1 MAAPDLKGQRALVT
15 GASSGLGAE
24 MAKILAAWGCDL
36 VLAARRRD
44 RMDALAASLRA
55 AHGVKVEV
63 IEIDLALPGAAAEL
77 WRKATGG
84 GDDPRDATR
93 GGVNVGGLDPDR
105 GHGKVPSSI
114 DILIN
119 NAGYGYFR
127 AFGDVTLAHDL
138 AMLQLNVV
146 ALVELAYRFLGA
158 ARGRERRAYLLNVG
172 SIGAYQS
179 VPYFAS
185 YAASKA
191 YVRNFSEALW
201 GETRGTNVSVTCLS
215 PGGTRT
221 EFLDVAGQRL
231 HGKLAA
237 SSMMDAEPVA
247 RKGLLAMLAGKRN
260 LIPGVMN
267 KLACFFVRLIP
278 RRTASWA
285 AVRVLRK
292 PPKTPVPAQRSDP
305 PELAAAPRPPA
316 PPAAQPPAGGPS

>member
-1 MAAPDLKGQRALVT
+1 MPAPDLKGQRALVT

-24 MAKILAAWGCDL
+24 MAKLLAGWGCDL

-63 IEIDLALPGAAAEL
+63 LDVDLATVGAPAAL
-77 WRKATGG
+77 W
-84 GDDPRDATR
+84 RDATA
-93 GGVNVGGLDPDR
+93 GGE
-105 GHGKVPSSI
+105 I

-158 ARGRERRAYLLNVG
+158 ARGRARRAYLLNVG

-185 YAASKA
+185 YAATKA

-231 HGKLAA
+231 HGKLAE

-247 RKGLLAMLAGKRN
+247 RKGLVAMLAGKRN
-260 LIPGVMN
+260 VIPGLMN
-267 KLACFFVRLIP
+267 KLSCFFIRFVP

-285 AVRVLRK
+285 ALMVLRK
-292 PPKTPVPAQRSDP
+292 PPKTPVPGQRSD
-305 PELAAAPRPPA
+305 APALPAPVTAPHPPA
-316 PPAAQPPAGGPS
+316 QPHAGGPS